1 MPPAEECRTMQNIR
15 PYRKTSVRI
24 KPPEW
29 RAATILIAE
38 DDAVYRAVFARE
50 LQTLGHRVICAE
62 NGASALELATK
73 HDGPIEILVTDY
85 FMPDF
90 NGRELADRMVVVRP
104 ATRVLYMTGY
114 MHRLVPVMSQF
125 ENCAGT
131 IFAKP
136 IVPKNIDEVIQAL
149 LDGRF
154 KRPENS

>member
-1 MPPAEECRTMQNIR
+1 MQNIR

-29 RAATILIAE
+29 RRASILIAE
-38 DDAVYRAVFARE
+38 DDAIYRAVFERE
-50 LQTLGHRVICAE
+50 LQMLGHNVLSAE
-62 NGASALELATK
+62 SGEAALTVAK
-73 HDGPIEILVTDY
+73 DFDGPIDVLITDY

-90 NGRELADRMVVVRP
+90 NGRELADKMILVRP
-104 ATRVLYMTGY
+104 SIHVLYMTGY

-136 IVPKNIDEVIQAL
+136 ILPKNIEEVIQAL
-149 LDGRF
+149 LSERF
-154 KRPENS
+154 KKSENS